1 MSTTYTPWQKLGHQ
15 IASTKVAVW
24 FSRFYLPHMDRLF
37 FRLSG
42 GRTSLTALVSGL
54 PIINLTSIG
63 AKSGLPRT
71 VPLVGLRDLEQ
82 PGCYAV
88 IASNWG
94 QAKHPSWYFNLKAN
108 PNVTCT
114 IAGKTSSFVAA
125 EATGSEYDR
134 FWGYAVQSY
143 VGFPKYKARAGER
156 QIAIFAL
163 TPKA

>member
-1 MSTTYTPWQKLGHQ
+1 MPSTYSSWQKFGHQ

-24 FSRFYLPHMDRLF
+24 FSRHYLPPVDRLF

-54 PIINLTSIG
+54 PIVNLTTIG

-71 VPLVGLRDLEQ
+71 VPLVGLRDLEHA
-82 PGCYAV
+82 GCYAV

-94 QAKHPSWYFNLKAN
+94 QAKHPSWYYNIKAN
-108 PNVTCT
+108 PTVTCT
-114 IAGKTSSFVAA
+114 IEGKTNSYLAT
-125 EATGSEYDR
+125 EATGAEYDR
-134 FWGYAVQSY
+134 FWGYAVESY

-156 QIAIFAL
+156 QIAIFVL